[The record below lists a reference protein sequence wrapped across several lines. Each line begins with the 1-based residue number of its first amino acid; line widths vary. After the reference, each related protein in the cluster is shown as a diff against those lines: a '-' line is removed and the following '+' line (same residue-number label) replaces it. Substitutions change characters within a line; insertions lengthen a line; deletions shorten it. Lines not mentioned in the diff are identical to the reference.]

1 MHLRATLLVVN
12 VNENI
17 ETVFF
22 FRDSYGSEQAMNL
35 FWVHEQY
42 LQKAKEKEAA
52 GNEEEAF
59 LNYDE
64 NEFGDLAAEMDN
76 DEVEDEVASDDDKVE
91 DEGASDNEE
100 EARMD
105 EAEGNGD
112 NADD

>member
-1 MHLRATLLVVN
+1 
-12 VNENI
+12 
-17 ETVFF
+17 
-22 FRDSYGSEQAMNL
+22 
-35 FWVHEQY
+35 
-42 LQKAKEKEAA
+42 
-52 GNEEEAF
+52 
-59 LNYDE
+59 
-64 NEFGDLAAEMDN
+64 MDN

>member
-1 MHLRATLLVVN
+1 
-12 VNENI
+12 
-17 ETVFF
+17 
-22 FRDSYGSEQAMNL
+22 MNL

-42 LQKAKEKEAA
+42 LLKAKVQEAA
-52 GNEEEAF
+52 GNEEAN

-91 DEGASDNEE
+91 DEGASDDEE

-105 EAEGNGD
+105 EAEGNGA
-112 NADD
+112 NADA

>member
-1 MHLRATLLVVN
+1 
-12 VNENI
+12 
-17 ETVFF
+17 
-22 FRDSYGSEQAMNL
+22 MNL

-42 LQKAKEKEAA
+42 LLKAKEQEAA
-52 GNEEEAF
+52 RNEEAN

>member
-12 VNENI
+12 VNKNI

-42 LQKAKEKEAA
+42 LLKAKEQEAA
-52 GNEEEAF
+52 GNEEAN